1 MGVKRLETRL
11 VTAYAEERL
20 NYLCAHARELKRR
33 QTVPVGDNQVEI
45 AEAQA
50 HEMQRLLERLGF
62 YNE

>member
-11 VTAYAEERL
+11 VTTYKERL
-20 NYLCAHARELKRR
+20 NYLRAHARELKLR

-45 AEAQA
+45 TEARA
-50 HEMQRLLERLGF
+50 NEMQRLLERLGF